1 MDSTIRSFQYWS
13 CIIKRIRLTRRI
25 LSWASD
31 YRLPTP
37 DWGLVLLQQPPATID
52 NKGVFGVAKILKK
65 LQLAPAV
72 WEFEVDAP
80 LIAHKC
86 KPGQF
91 VMVLV
96 DETSERIPLTI
107 GDFDR
112 EKGSITL
119 MVQAVG
125 NTTRHLCEDFAQG
138 DEIQHILGPLGQPSE
153 MGRFGTVVMVCGG
166 IGVAPV
172 HPIARAY
179 HELGNK
185 VITIIGGRHKDL
197 ILWRDRMEKISDEV
211 IITTDDGSEGIK
223 GFVTDPLRKMLEAG
237 NHPDL
242 VVAIGPIIMMM
253 NVPKVTQ
260 PFNVKTTASLSCLM
274 VDGTGMCGGCRVQ
287 VGGESKFTCCDGPEF
302 DAHQVDFKNLMQRS
316 KMYKDQEAVE
326 YSCGGHCRCVE
337 E

>member
-1 MDSTIRSFQYWS
+1 M
-13 CIIKRIRLTRRI
+13 
-25 LSWASD
+25 
-31 YRLPTP
+31 
-37 DWGLVLLQQPPATID
+37 
-52 NKGVFGVAKILKK
+52 AKILKK

-72 WEFEVDAP
+72 WEFDVEAP

-91 VMVLV
+91 VMVLC

-112 EKGSITL
+112 EKGTITL

-125 NTTRHLCEDFAQG
+125 NTTRHICNDFAEG
-138 DEIQHILGPLGQPSE
+138 DELQHVLGPLGQPSE
-153 MGRFGTVVMVCGG
+153 MGKFGTVVMVCGG

-185 VITIIGGRHKDL
+185 VITIIGGRSKDL

-223 GFVTDPLRKMLEAG
+223 GFVTTPLSEMLKKGER
-237 NHPDL
+237 PDL
-242 VVAIGPIIMMM
+242 VVAIGPIIMMA
-253 NVPKVTQ
+253 NVA
-260 PFNVKTTASLSCLM
+260 KTTASLSCLM

-326 YSCGGHCRCVE
+326 YSCGGHCKCVE

>member
-1 MDSTIRSFQYWS
+1 M
-13 CIIKRIRLTRRI
+13 
-25 LSWASD
+25 
-31 YRLPTP
+31 
-37 DWGLVLLQQPPATID
+37 
-52 NKGVFGVAKILKK
+52 AKILKK

-112 EKGSITL
+112 EKGTITL

-125 NTTRHLCEDFAQG
+125 NTTRHLCDDFAQG

-211 IITTDDGSEGIK
+211 IITTDDGSEGIR
-223 GFVTDPLRKMLEAG
+223 GFVTDPLRKMLEEG

-242 VVAIGPIIMMM
+242 VV
-253 NVPKVTQ
+253 
-260 PFNVKTTASLSCLM
+260 
-274 VDGTGMCGGCRVQ
+274 
-287 VGGESKFTCCDGPEF
+287 
-302 DAHQVDFKNLMQRS
+302 
-316 KMYKDQEAVE
+316 
-326 YSCGGHCRCVE
+326 
-337 E
+337 

>member
-1 MDSTIRSFQYWS
+1 MFEGNDNQCRVNGGGNPQERVPSITTHDQRFTIN
-13 CIIKRIRLTRRI
+13 
-25 LSWASD
+25 
-31 YRLPTP
+31 
-37 DWGLVLLQQPPATID
+37 D

-138 DEIQHILGPLGQPSE
+138 DDIQHILGPLGQPSE
-153 MGRFGTVVMVCGG
+153 MGKFGTVVMVCGG

-223 GFVTDPLRKMLEAG
+223 GFVTDPLRKMLEEG

-253 NVPKVTQ
+253 NVAKVTQ
-260 PFNVKTTASLSCLM
+260 PYNIKTTASLSCLM

-287 VGGESKFTCCDGPEF
+287 VGNESKFTCCDGPEF